1 MVRESF
7 LEEVTFNLR
16 FAGVSQ
22 VNSDEYTLGRRERM
36 YKWFQPEKILSVPE
50 SKRGP
55 VLKYSEEEED

>member
-7 LEEVTFNLR
+7 SEEVTFNLR
-16 FAGVSQ
+16 LEGVSQ
-22 VNSDEYTLGRRERM
+22 VNSDEYTLGRRGKM
-36 YKWFQPEKILSVPE
+36 YKWFQAEQILSDPE